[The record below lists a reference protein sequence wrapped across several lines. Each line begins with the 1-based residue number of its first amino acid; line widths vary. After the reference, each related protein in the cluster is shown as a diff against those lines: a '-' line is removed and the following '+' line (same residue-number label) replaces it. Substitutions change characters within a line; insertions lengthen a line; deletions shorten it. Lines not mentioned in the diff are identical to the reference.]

1 MKIDEYDMDYF
12 KDKIGIRIVF
22 VKEEKDI
29 NRSFSSE
36 KIKNKI
42 LEFVNENTENTENEV
57 KKVKNKK
64 TKIKRERQEDP
75 ISSLE
80 V

>member
-22 VKEEKDI
+22 VKEDKDK
-29 NRSFSSE
+29 NRRFSSE

-42 LEFVNENTENTENEV
+42 LEFVNECENTENEV
-57 KKVKNKK
+57 KKVKTKK
-64 TKIKRERQEDP
+64 TKIRREKQEDP

-80 V
+80 L